1 MTFSSKTGIIEKIED
16 FNLEIG
22 GKRYF
27 ALPNVRPY
35 LKNFAVGDTV
45 EFSTSKGDKGAIS
58 FLKAGHITG
67 SQVPKETLKSKED
80 QAQDTVKKWDEVQEK
95 VKAMHPED
103 RVQWAVKILEDLH
116 GVPDRIETLARLI
129 IKTREEGDQIASQV
143 SDRVPE
149 SAHYNVPGAGGEKE
163 PIQAAAKADNPAP
176 PTGKV
181 ESSMPS
187 VGQVVMQG
195 VIESVTIGA
204 TINLGNYNNV
214 KLEVAANNGETA
226 RSLFQREIQPTI
238 DMVQG
243 IIRTIDKGG
252 K

>member
-1 MTFSSKTGIIEKIED
+1 MWRWKTIMTSSSKTGIIEKIED

-80 QAQDTVKKWDEVQEK
+80 QAQDTVKKWNEVQEK
-95 VKAMHPED
+95 VKAMHPAD

-116 GVPDRIETLARLI
+116 GIPDRIETLARLI
-129 IKTREEGDQIASQV
+129 IKTKEEGDQIAAQITE
-143 SDRVPE
+143 PE
-149 SAHYNVPGAGGEKE
+149 KK
-163 PIQAAAKADNPAP
+163 PIQTAEADNPAP
-176 PTGKV
+176 PAGKV
-181 ESSMPS
+181 ESPAPS
-187 VGQVVMQG
+187 VGQAVMQD

-214 KLEVAANNGETA
+214 KLEVAAKNGETA

-243 IIRTIDKGG
+243 IIRAIDKGG
-252 K
+252 KT